1 MGNDRVSSVDDLGV
15 VSSFVEHTHINAEV
29 VGEVYGTAH
38 STLIRADDH

>member
-1 MGNDRVSSVDDLGV
+1 MSYDGVTTVDDAGV
-15 VSSFVEHTHINAEV
+15 ISSLVEHTHINAEV